1 MKLDSCLRFKNVK
14 LCFLVDQ
21 QVVTAVAQVFAVVRV
36 QSLAWELLHAMGEA
50 KKKKKKKKKN
60 VKLRET

>member
-1 MKLDSCLRFKNVK
+1 MDICLKLDSCLRFKNVK
-14 LCFLVDQ
+14 LCSLVDQ

-50 KKKKKKKKKN
+50 KKKK
-60 VKLRET
+60 RM